1 MTSKKNQAAAFAQNR
16 LAIIRELSN
25 KVGVPMPEFDDKT
38 AAMAIAVLAKLSG
51 DEQMYKAGKA
61 AMEALA

>member
-25 KVGVPMPEFDDKT
+25 DKT